1 MSRHGFD
8 LSTLSEMALGL
19 KLRVPPRDEYST
31 LTIIHYWRRG
41 GREEEGGGRRGE
53 EGGGGRRGENASGSG

>member
-8 LSTLSEMALGL
+8 LSTLSGMALGL

-41 GREEEGGGRRGE
+41 G
-53 EGGGGRRGENASGSG
+53 EGGGGRREERGGGRRREERGER